1 MAIEVL
7 TLNDGTK
14 KYRGKIGRVID
25 GKRKVFNTPF
35 VSSRAEAV
43 RLEKLLGEQYPITRP
58 GRVEGKDYTDASRG
72 VIPDKEAT
80 KKYKKIIDDKF
91 KKGSLTTKKWSE
103 MSEAQ
108 RANIASAYRFQK
120 NLDERI
126 IKFKLGGKNIELPK
140 GMRFSSLSRAVDP
153 VKAGVKKLQKW
164 NKNPTPENWSK
175 IFRNNTFGRNL
186 RSYISG
192 RDSTAGIK
200 ISDEAKNIFDA
211 VDIKQF
217 VNSKDVD
224 TIINL
229 DQTLKPAGA
238 QLGSIKAR
246 ELVRGKMINELNFVD
261 KDPEVKKFIA
271 DQNFGNKNVRKVS
284 ESLAKKLKTSPSI
297 AARRIQ
303 ELASAY
309 VGKSEYLD
317 LKSNNAK
324 FMQGVDRIMNIVESS
339 PFRDFGSA
347 FKRDLYEKE
356 ISRALLEKPSFMQN
370 ARAAI
375 SALIPKGFS
384 VDEIRNIATGAKVG
398 SPGYSIFIQGI
409 TDKANLNQK
418 RKVDNAIEKAE
429 KKLQELSPFDPDYD
443 EKRNIIKNKYNAVVK
458 TFVKEANQGY
468 KGNLP
473 VRAFELSFNEPS
485 KSVSRFKNLP
495 DNVSTLIQKT
505 FDDHG
510 YSFKIPKDVKTIYEV
525 EELTKT
531 NPSFLRSIQE
541 NVLSRP
547 RLFSLIPGV
556 GLAGVVGTGVYNA
569 LKKDVED
576 LRFASAG
583 ETPLEVDNTGAAIGG
598 GVAATLAG
606 GLGIKYNKEI
616 GAFVTGNE
624 DIVSQADLKKYAA
637 DNPMEVKVGEEP
649 LKAAT
654 NKSVLA
660 NVGKAMARIGAPL
673 PTAALD
679 AYFIGKQVQEGKG
692 TAEIASNPL
701 NWVGLA
707 TMEPLTKISG
717 IAEGGGLNKALRL
730 GLNPA
735 TIRGISR
742 FAGLPGLAVSTAMTA
757 YDQYQKYKDGEGFI
771 FNLLNQKGTE

>member
-1 MAIEVL
+1 MSIEVL
-7 TLNDGTK
+7 TLGDGTK

-25 GKRKVFNTPF
+25 GKRQVFNTPY

-43 RLEKLLGEQYPITRP
+43 RLEKLLGEQYPITP
-58 GRVEGKDYTDASRG
+58 SGRKVGSGLGESPFTDE
-72 VIPDKEAT
+72 EAYQ
-80 KKYKKIIDDKF
+80 KYKTSIDKKF
-91 KKGSLTTKKWSE
+91 KQGALTTKKWSE
-103 MSEAQ
+103 MTTKERQKVTADSG
-108 RANIASAYRFQK
+108 FQK
-120 NLDERI
+120 KLDERV

-140 GMRFSSLSRAVDP
+140 GMRFTSLSGAIDP
-153 VKAGVKKLQKW
+153 IKEGVKKLQKW
-164 NKNPTPENWSK
+164 NKNPTSANWSK
-175 IFRNNTFGRNL
+175 IFGKNTFARNL
-186 RSYISG
+186 RSYITG
-192 RDSTAGIK
+192 RDSTAGVK
-200 ISDEAKNIFDA
+200 LKPQTKNIFDL
-211 VDIKQF
+211 VDINQF
-217 VNSKDVD
+217 VKSKDID

-229 DQTLKPAGA
+229 DQTLKAGGA
-238 QLGSIKAR
+238 KIGSDKAR
-246 ELVRGKMINELNFVD
+246 ELLRGKMINELNFVD

-271 DQNFGNKNVRKVS
+271 DQKFGNKNVRKVS

-339 PFRDFGSA
+339 PFRDFGSG

-398 SPGYSIFIQGI
+398 SPGYSVFVQGI

-525 EELTKT
+525 EELTRT

-576 LRFASAG
+576 LRFVSAG
-583 ETPLEVDNTGAAIGG
+583 ETPLEVDNTGAVIGG

-660 NVGKAMARIGAPL
+660 NVGKAMARVGAPL
-673 PTAALD
+673 PTAVID
-679 AYFIGKQVQEGKG
+679 SYFIGQQVKEGKG

-701 NWVGLA
+701 NWLGLA

-717 IAEGGGLNKALRL
+717 VAEGSGTLNKALRL